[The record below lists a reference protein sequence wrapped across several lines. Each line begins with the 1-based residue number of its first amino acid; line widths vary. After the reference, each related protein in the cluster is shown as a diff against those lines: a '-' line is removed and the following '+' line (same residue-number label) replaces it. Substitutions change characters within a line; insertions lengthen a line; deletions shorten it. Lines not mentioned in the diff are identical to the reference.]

1 MPLDIMMSTTYHLDV
16 RTTLTLD
23 DDVATRLQAEVRRSG
38 KPFKVVVNEQL
49 RASFA
54 LRRESAA
61 VPRFE
66 VKPFDMGPP
75 LPGVDLDN
83 IGALLE
89 QLEGPSHR

>member
-1 MPLDIMMSTTYHLDV
+1 MMSREYHHDV

-23 DDVATRLQAEVRRSG
+23 DDVAARLQAEVRRSG

-54 LRRESAA
+54 LRRESSAA
-61 VPRFE
+61 PRFE
-66 VKPFDMGPP
+66 VKPFDLGPP

-83 IGALLE
+83 IGALLD